1 MKRMKQAAAA
11 VLAALMLSGSAAA
24 YRVPN
29 THASFE
35 LNVST
40 EGVNGDYM
48 KQADMLHTLG
58 LLQGKSEDNYAFYDP
73 MTRAEAATLLA
84 RFLGGGQTAE
94 DGNFQTPFADVSGWA
109 APYIGWLYHQ
119 GLTKGVSATKYDPDA
134 RVTAE
139 QFSLFL
145 SRAVCGGDSLAATA
159 LTKDER
165 EWIDGYTSDDGQFWS
180 GNGFVRMT
188 AMGMMT
194 RALTLQDAAGH
205 TLAQNLIEKGV
216 FTAAAFGKAAW
227 GILPPV
233 YGYDEAGHVTCVL
246 AGVQIAATDGTGLR
260 FDSNTAAANLD
271 HLLAYRQNGDKV
283 AVFRLDP
290 HTLAAT
296 QTGEVAL
303 DGGTLREDAYIGT
316 LGTRDYFYAPD
327 GALYCFDGANLT
339 ETLDK
344 KTMQG
349 AQVKLLTEDRGAGET
364 GVRLTVAATAGLM
377 AYTADAEKPVHI
389 AQTGDIVYQNE
400 LCVVLLEK
408 GETGS
413 ALACIDFASG
423 KTTESYPVSS
433 GAAFTVT
440 AYGVWIYGED
450 GFFSVDLEYGERDG
464 NQIVAYHLNKSTSLP
479 VLGVQTVRWGARP
492 SDPFILTHDEGSSV
506 ASKVILLS
514 EGKETLFT
522 DLAAAQIQDGVF
534 AMPIDSIPNIFGRN
548 GQDAGMFMYGLLGEK
563 KLYVASYTPDAGKLT
578 DAQTGAVMAR
588 EQARLDALGFGW

>member
-1 MKRMKQAAAA
+1 MKKVKQAAAA
-11 VLAALMLSGSAAA
+11 VLAALVLSGSAAA

-58 LLQGKSEDNYAFYDP
+58 LLQGKSEGNYAFYDP
-73 MTRAEAATLLA
+73 MTRAEAATLLT
-84 RFLGGGQTAE
+84 RFLGGEQAAE
-94 DGNFQTPFADVSGWA
+94 DGSFQTPFGDVSGWA
-109 APYIGWLYHQ
+109 APYIGWLYQQ
-119 GLTKGVSATKYDPDA
+119 GLTKGVSATQYDPDA
-134 RVTAE
+134 RVTVE

-145 SRAVCGGDSLAATA
+145 SRAVCGGDSLAGTA

-165 EWIDGYTSDDGQFWS
+165 EWIDG
-180 GNGFVRMT
+180 NRFVRMT

-194 RALTLQDAAGH
+194 RALTLKDAAGH

-216 FTAAAFGKAAW
+216 FTAAAFGQAAW
-227 GILPPV
+227 DILPPV
-233 YGYDEAGHVTCVL
+233 YGYDEAGHVTCAL
-246 AGVQIAATDGTGLR
+246 AGVQIAATDETGLR

-271 HLLAYRQNGDKV
+271 HLLAYRQNGDKL

-327 GALYCFDGANLT
+327 GALYCFDGAKLT

-364 GVRLTVAATAGLM
+364 GVRLAVAATDGLVV
-377 AYTADAEKPVHI
+377 YTADTENPVHI
-389 AQTGDIVYQNE
+389 AQTGDIVYQND

-408 GETGS
+408 GEAGS
-413 ALACIDFASG
+413 TLACIDLASG
-423 KTTESYPVSS
+423 KTTESYAVSS

-450 GFFSVDLEYGERDG
+450 GFFSVDPENALSDTEY
-464 NQIVAYHLNKSTSLP
+464 QIVAYHLNKRAALP
-479 VLGVQTVRWGARP
+479 VLGVQTVRWGAGP
-492 SDPFILTHDEGSSV
+492 SDPFILTHDKGSSV

-522 DLAAAQIQDGVF
+522 DLAAAQIQDGAF
-534 AMPIDSIPNIFGRN
+534 ATPMDSIPGMYGRN
-548 GQDAGMFMYGLLGEK
+548 GQDAGMFMYGLLGGK
-563 KLYVASYTPDAGKLT
+563 KLFVVSYTPDAGKLT